1 MGEAVYELY
10 ARPGSGSKSCL
21 LCKEAIEAESQ
32 AFLLKMD
39 LNAFGLVKIP
49 QSKEIH
55 FRCGIDAATAI
66 RKKKP
71 VDGAYKLKVT
81 KAGGEKECLL
91 CNEKIPKKAE
101 IWNLEIGISVMGIV
115 EVPKNEELHLGCGED
130 FSFKLEA
137 LAKEV
142 R

>member
-10 ARPGSGSKSCL
+10 VRPGSGAKPCL
-21 LCKEAIEAESQ
+21 LCKETVASESQ

-55 FRCGIDAATAI
+55 FKCGIDLATAI
-66 RKKKP
+66 RKKKA
-71 VDGAYKLKVT
+71 VDGAYKLKLT

-91 CNEKIPKKAE
+91 CNEQIPKKTE
-101 IWNLEIGISVMGIV
+101 VWSLEIGISVIIV
-115 EVPKNEELHLGCGED
+115 EVPKKEEIHLGCGEE

-142 R
+142 